1 MYYEEL
7 LSFIIIIIIIKLR
20 NRKRNTEELQKEL

>member
-7 LSFIIIIIIIKLR
+7 LSFIIIIIKLR